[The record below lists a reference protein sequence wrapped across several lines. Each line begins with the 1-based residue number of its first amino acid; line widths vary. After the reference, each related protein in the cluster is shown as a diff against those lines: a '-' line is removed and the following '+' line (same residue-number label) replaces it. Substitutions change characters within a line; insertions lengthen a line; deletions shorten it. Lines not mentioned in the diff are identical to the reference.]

1 MLAALIARTGA
12 SLAVVTFCV
21 TVCGLGA
28 WLAVG
33 WPGTH
38 FLSADTRSMLTAD
51 YGPDQHVLTQ
61 PPLDTTITQA
71 AQDDVGSSSQAPP
84 SGSNETLAALA
95 STPAPDAS
103 TLPLGRPRQTP
114 KPGETGGASSV
125 RLTRSIGIASPT
137 PTIMQAVMTDSA
149 ATSPVFRTPLSH
161 DVENPNDISSDHDM
175 KADVPRKAG
184 DKHDDAGANSAA
196 DVAHGAANS
205 SDRDAR
211 PAIAHALHSGTTP
224 STGPVAAGPRP
235 KASPA
240 VPNETARMAG
250 VAAGR
255 SNLPAVR

>member
-1 MLAALIARTGA
+1 VLPALIARTGA

-28 WLAVG
+28 WLAAG

-38 FLSADTRSMLTAD
+38 FLSADTRSMLVAD
-51 YGPDQHVLTQ
+51 YGPDQHVLKQ

-95 STPAPDAS
+95 STPAPEAS

-114 KPGETGGASSV
+114 KPGETGGASTV
-125 RLTRSIGIASPT
+125 RLTRSIDVASPT
-137 PTIMQAVMTDSA
+137 PTIMPGMMTDSA
-149 ATSPVFRTPLSH
+149 ATSPLFRTPLSH
-161 DVENPNDISSDHDM
+161 DLENLSAISFDHDM
-175 KADVPRKAG
+175 KPDVPRRAG
-184 DKHDDAGANSAA
+184 DKHDDAGASSAA
-196 DVAHGAANS
+196 GVPHGAAKS
-205 SDRDAR
+205 SDRDVR
-211 PAIAHALHSGTTP
+211 PAIAHVLHSGTTP
-224 STGPVAAGPRP
+224 STGPVAAGPRR

-240 VPNETARMAG
+240 VSNETARMAS

-255 SNLPAVR
+255 SNLPALR